1 MQALYRAQ
9 TAELYGTTFTKLRKP
24 KPRSCYRVAH
34 RTAHRWEPCE
44 IGGIVEILR
53 SQNVSDDDVV
63 QKAWDR
69 GLRGGLARIGR
80 VLTLG
85 SAYG

>member
-1 MQALYRAQ
+1 MF
-9 TAELYGTTFTKLRKP
+9 EKLLKLKP
-24 KPRSCYRVAH
+24 PRRHRVAH
-34 RTAHRWEPCE
+34 RVAHRWEPCE

-80 VLTLG
+80 ALTLG